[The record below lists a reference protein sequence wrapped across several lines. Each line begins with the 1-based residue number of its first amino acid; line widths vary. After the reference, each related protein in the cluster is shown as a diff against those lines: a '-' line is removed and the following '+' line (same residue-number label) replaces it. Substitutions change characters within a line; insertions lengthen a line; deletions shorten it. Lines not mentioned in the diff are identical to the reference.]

1 MEGGTAARLSAM
13 LLAFPVGKRL
23 FLLIHKDVMTAGF
36 AGAKTCH
43 APYLGSPWKVEMQQD
58 CQQCS

>member
-43 APYLGSPWKVEMQQD
+43 APYLGSPWKVEM
-58 CQQCS
+58 